1 MQISAMMPGPW
12 KGHVDIVPVGS
23 GCGSFHP
30 NALAICPRT
39 TLRTGRV
46 TTSGM
51 THVMGGS

>member
-1 MQISAMMPGPW
+1 MIPW
-12 KGHVDIVPVGS
+12 TRHVDIVPVGS

-39 TLRTGRV
+39 TPRTGRV
-46 TTSGM
+46 TASGM